1 MDVKKTDFNELDNRL
16 RELLNEF
23 GIEKCLVYFEKNDEG
38 GLLLKG
44 ELRNLMDSIELL
56 LTQMIS
62 VEQQRK
68 DNQTVH

>member
-1 MDVKKTDFNELDNRL
+1 MDVKKQDFNELDNRL
-16 RELLNEF
+16 RKLLNEY
-23 GIEKCLVYFEKNDEG
+23 GIEKCFFYFEKNDEG